1 MRLFHIVLYLLN
13 TAELIIR
20 FFIFKAALKIA
31 LHINIG
37 RKGKAVGFKAL

>member
-1 MRLFHIVLYLLN
+1 MRLFHIVLDFVRRAKLVVSLFK
-13 TAELIIR
+13 L
-20 FFIFKAALKIA
+20 KAALKIA